1 MLDIN
6 FIRQNAETIKQ
17 SIKDR
22 LVDLDVDKLLSVDDK
37 RREII
42 AKLEEKRASKN
53 KGSKNKPTP
62 EEIEELKNVGLKIKE
77 LESELEVVDAE
88 YMELIK
94 RVPNLI
100 HPDSPR
106 GGEEEFKV
114 LQTIGEVPNFD
125 FEVKNHSELMEKL
138 NMVDFERGAK
148 IAGSK
153 FYFLKNDAVLLERAL
168 ISYGLEILQEYGFD
182 FMITPDLAKDEIL
195 EGAGFNPRGDE
206 DQIYKIEK
214 EDLNLVGTAEIPL
227 AGYHSNETID
237 LSNGPIKYAG
247 LSHCFRKEAGA
258 YGRTSKGLYRVHQFN
273 KLEMF
278 IFCKPEDSEKVHLE
292 LLEIEQKICNGLGF
306 PYRVIDIASG
316 DLGSPAYRKYDVE
329 AYMNMVGEN
338 GGYGEITS
346 ASNCTDYQAR
356 RLNIKYKKE
365 DGSTEFVHT
374 LNGTAIVASRFPIA
388 IMENFQQEDGS
399 ILIPKVLQ
407 KYLGKEKI
415 ERK

>member
-6 FIRQNAETIKQ
+6 FIRQNVEIVKQ

-22 LVDLDVDKLLSVDDK
+22 LVNLDIDKLLSADDK

-42 AKLEEKRASKN
+42 VRLEEKRAFKNNSSKT
-53 KGSKNKPTP
+53 KPTP
-62 EEIEELKNVGLKIKE
+62 EEIEELKNLGLEIKKLETE
-77 LESELEVVDAE
+77 LEFVETE
-88 YMELIK
+88 YSRLI
-94 RVPNLI
+94 RQVPNLI
-100 HPDSPR
+100 HPDAPR
-106 GGEEEFKV
+106 GGEEDFKV
-114 LQTIGEVPNFD
+114 LQTIGKIPEFD
-125 FEVKNHSELMEKL
+125 FDVKNHSELMENL

-168 ISYGLEILQEYGFD
+168 ISYGLEVLQNYGFD
-182 FMITPDLAKDEIL
+182 LMITPDLAKDEIL

-214 EDLNLVGTAEIPL
+214 EDLNLIGTAEIPL

-278 IFCKPEDSEKVHLE
+278 VFCKPEDSEKVHLE

-306 PYRVIDIASG
+306 SYRIIDIASG
-316 DLGSPAYRKYDVE
+316 DLGSPAYRKYDLE
-329 AYMNMVGEN
+329 AYMTMVDEN

-388 IMENFQQEDGS
+388 IIENFQQENGS

>member
-6 FIRQNAETIKQ
+6 FIRKNIDLIKQ
-17 SIKDR
+17 NVKDR
-22 LVDLDVDKLLSVDDK
+22 FVDLDIDRLLDVDKK
-37 RREII
+37 RRGII
-42 AKLEEKRASKN
+42 VKLEDKRASRN
-53 KGSKNKPTP
+53 KGSKSKPTP
-62 EEIEELKNVGLKIKE
+62 EEIEELKRVGLEIKGLETE
-77 LESELEVVDAE
+77 LELVDVD
-88 YMELIK
+88 YFDLYK

-100 HPDSPR
+100 HPKTPR
-106 GGEEEFKV
+106 GGEEDFKV
-114 LQTIGEVPNFD
+114 LEIKGEKPNFSFD
-125 FEVKNHSELMEKL
+125 AKNHDELMENL
-138 NMVDFERGAK
+138 NMIDFERGAK

-153 FYFLKNDAVLLERAL
+153 WYFLKNDAVLLERAL
-168 ISYGLEILQEYGFD
+168 ISYGLEILQDYNFD
-182 FMITPDLAKDEIL
+182 LMITPDLAKTEIL
-195 EGAGFNPRGDE
+195 EGAGFNPRGEE
-206 DQIYKIEK
+206 DQIYKIEN
-214 EDLNLVGTAEIPL
+214 EELNLIGTAEIPL
-227 AGYHSNETID
+227 AGYHANETID

-258 YGRTSKGLYRVHQFN
+258 YGRTSKGIYRVHQFT

-278 IFCKPEDSEKVHLE
+278 VFCKPEESEKIHQE
-292 LLEIEQKICNGLGF
+292 LLEMEQKICDGLEI
-306 PYRVIDIASG
+306 PYRVIDIPTG
-316 DLGSPAYRKYDVE
+316 DLGAPAYRKYDIE

-388 IMENFQQEDGS
+388 ILENLQQEDGS

-407 KYLGKEKI
+407 KYIGKEKI